1 MRTHAFSRFAHEF
14 LAEASPALERF
25 YGEFNAQL
33 ASLVHPG
40 TRDEHEIVPGRP
52 CAHRARFVCAAFVW
66 HASEHAIRKLNE
78 TEKEARRVW
87 EERAEN
93 AILRGKANRRKQV
106 VELARESA
114 RWLQNATRINRT
126 DAPKTREGETC

>member
-1 MRTHAFSRFAHEF
+1 MNTRSC
-14 LAEASPALERF
+14 LAVRAP
-25 YGEFNAQL
+25 
-33 ASLVHPG
+33 
-40 TRDEHEIVPGRP
+40 I
-52 CAHRARFVCAAFVW
+52 ARFVCAAFVW

-106 VELARESA
+106 VDLARESA

-126 DAPKTREGETC
+126 DDAPKTRETR